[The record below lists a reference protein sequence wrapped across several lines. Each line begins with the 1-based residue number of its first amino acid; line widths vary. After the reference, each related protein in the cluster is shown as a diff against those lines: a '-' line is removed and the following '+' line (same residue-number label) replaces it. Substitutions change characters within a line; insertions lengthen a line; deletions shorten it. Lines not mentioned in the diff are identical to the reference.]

1 MASALDVTVFVRESI
16 ESNSKLKVSIITRL
30 LDNFYQIRAVKIF
43 PFALWI
49 VGECYLSLCEVENG
63 IATIKQ
69 CLGDMPFYSV
79 SEG

>member
-1 MASALDVTVFVRESI
+1 MDFLGDTNVASALDVTVFVRESI

-49 VGECYLSLCEVENG
+49 VGEYIYHSLKLRM
-63 IATIKQ
+63 A
-69 CLGDMPFYSV
+69 
-79 SEG
+79 